1 MDNLG
6 YLMGNLGYYLDNL
19 EDNILYINI
28 YIYIYIYIYIN
39 IYCQIVNHV
48 FKANANIKN
57 DHNRIFNV
65 MDDKLYS

>member
-28 YIYIYIYIYIN
+28 YIESVVALGN
-39 IYCQIVNHV
+39 TLSN
-48 FKANANIKN
+48 
-57 DHNRIFNV
+57 
-65 MDDKLYS
+65 